1 MKKIV
6 KVLFCLVAIV
16 ALASCGSNKL
26 PEWADTEVLTENARV
41 LIDKHPITKPLLHN
55 DLAFAMLRRFETL
68 YFKPPFSALKIGI
81 RGAC

>member
-41 LIDKHPITKPLLHN
+41 LIDSRYQHT
-55 DLAFAMLRRFETL
+55 TL
-68 YFKPPFSALKIGI
+68 
-81 RGAC
+81 

>member
-41 LIDKHPITKPLLHN
+41 LIDTLNDFDYEALRKFTITPPWMRRLLRQ
-55 DLAFAMLRRFETL
+55 AER
-68 YFKPPFSALKIGI
+68 P
-81 RGAC
+81 

>member
-41 LIDKHPITKPLLHN
+41 LIDTASIFT
-55 DLAFAMLRRFETL
+55 
-68 YFKPPFSALKIGI
+68 GV
-81 RGAC
+81 

>member
-41 LIDKHPITKPLLHN
+41 LIDTLN
-55 DLAFAMLRRFETL
+55 DFDYEGVA
-68 YFKPPFSALKIGI
+68 KI
-81 RGAC
+81 

>member
-41 LIDKHPITKPLLHN
+41 LIDTLNDFDYEGVAKIYTSCVRLL
-55 DLAFAMLRRFETL
+55 
-68 YFKPPFSALKIGI
+68 PPECLWRPSLPAVS
-81 RGAC
+81 RQV